1 MVYDAFKT
9 HKTDNVNVLL
19 ATNNTN
25 LVLVPAGCTSKCQPL
40 DVCINKP
47 FKGVLRNSWEEYV
60 GNIVTNL
67 TETEQQSES
76 FKLPSPS
83 RQNIVNWIAE
93 GIEYLKKHPNMIKD
107 SFSVCGITTTDQ
119 NKIRNDEFLKQI
131 MQSVNEKLLNNEEQ
145 ILDDEDPFLFV
156 E

>member
-1 MVYDAFKT
+1 M
-9 HKTDNVNVLL
+9 
-19 ATNNTN
+19 
-25 LVLVPAGCTSKCQPL
+25 
-40 DVCINKP
+40 CINRP

-76 FKLPSPS
+76 FELPPPS
-83 RQNIVNWIAE
+83 RQDIVNWIAE
-93 GIEYLKKHPNMIKD
+93 GIEYLKKHPKMIKG

>member
-1 MVYDAFKT
+1 MCIDK
-9 HKTDNVNVLL
+9 
-19 ATNNTN
+19 
-25 LVLVPAGCTSKCQPL
+25 PL
-40 DVCINKP
+40 
-47 FKGVLRNSWEEYV
+47 KGVLRNSWEEYV